1 MAVGVSVKV
10 AVSCGVNVG
19 VTEAG
24 AVSVERSEG
33 IMVGLST
40 VGVESVPHNEEACPQ
55 AVNTMEAM
63 NRMGRR
69 RFTVDPSRIIPALIK
84 LKCVKN
90 DIL

>member
-24 AVSVERSEG
+24 AASVERSEG

-40 VGVESVPHNEEACPQ
+40 VGVE
-55 AVNTMEAM
+55 
-63 NRMGRR
+63 
-69 RFTVDPSRIIPALIK
+69 
-84 LKCVKN
+84 
-90 DIL
+90 